1 MARQENI
8 RCLSIEAGGD
18 LSAGQFRFV
27 EVASDGQVDL
37 VAAEGGDAIGVLQNN
52 PAAAGRAA
60 TVAYEGVVKVVV
72 GTGGLTAG
80 QKCKSDAA
88 GAAVLATAASSDHVL
103 GKVLVGAAAGGLAEI
118 LLRSSTILA

>member
-8 RCLSIEAGGD
+8 RCLTLEAGGD

-27 EVASDGQVDL
+27 EIASDGQVDL
-37 VAAEGGDAIGVLQNN
+37 VAAEGGDSIGVLQNA
-52 PAAAGRAA
+52 PSAAGRAA
-60 TVAYEGVVKVVV
+60 SIAYEGIVKVVI

-88 GAAVLATAASSDHVL
+88 GAAVLATAASTDHVL
-103 GKVLVGAAAGGLAEI
+103 GKVIVGGAAGALAEI
-118 LLRSSTILA
+118 LLGSRHILA

>member
-8 RCLSIEAGGD
+8 RSITLEAGGD

-27 EVASDGQVDL
+27 EVASDGQVDI
-37 VAAEGGDAIGVLQNN
+37 VASAGGDAIGVLQNN

-80 QKCKSDAA
+80 QKVQSDAA
-88 GAAVLATAASSDHVL
+88 GAAILAASGDHVL
-103 GKVLVGAAAGGLAEI
+103 GKVLVGGAAGALAEI
-118 LLRSSTILA
+118 LLGSRHILA